1 MLKIEELRRNHHLL
15 LQLSYPSPD
24 PDYAALVLGALE
36 ELGVEALE
44 LENPERLRL
53 IGKGFRNIVLVGFR
67 GMVRVALKVR
77 RLDYAVKSTFR
88 EAYMLEQAN
97 RVGVG
102 PKLLGHRDPVL
113 VMSLVEGVDLTKWL
127 LHSNPPSSAAR
138 HTLLEVAMQ
147 CHRLDR
153 ARIDHRELSDASKHV
168 IVTQGGPVIIDFGSA
183 GFSSRPKNLTSFI
196 NYISSKEL
204 EKVRR
209 DLGLGWVERQTLRRY
224 KETYSGEDFEELLS
238 EMKLL

>member
-1 MLKIEELRRNHHLL
+1 M

-24 PDYAALVLGALE
+24 PDYSARVVRALE

-53 IGKGFRNIVLVGFR
+53 LGKGFRNIVLVGFKA
-67 GMVRVALKVR
+67 GVRVALKIR

-97 RVGVG
+97 RIGVG
-102 PKLLGHRDPVL
+102 PTLLGHSDPVL
-113 VMSLVEGVDLTKWL
+113 VMSLVEGIDLTKWL
-127 LHSNPPSSAAR
+127 LHTNPPSHAAR
-138 HTLLEVAMQ
+138 QTLLEITYQ

-153 ARIDHRELSDASKHV
+153 AGIDHRELSDASKHV

-183 GFSSRPKNLTSFI
+183 GFSSRPKNLTSLI

-204 EKVRR
+204 ERVRR
-209 DLGLGWVERQTLRRY
+209 DLGLGEVGRQTLRRY
-224 KETYSGEDFEELLS
+224 KEKYSKEDFEALLS
-238 EMKLL
+238 EMNLL